1 MARSTN
7 VALSDIL
14 TAIGLA
20 REATEGL
27 TREGFDADR
36 IRRAATERA
45 LLIISEAVRH
55 LPADLLARHPELRW
69 ADMRGIGNHLRHGY
83 WSVDSKI
90 VWEVVQVELAA
101 LEAAVR
107 SELAAGGQAAD

>member
-1 MARSTN
+1 
-7 VALSDIL
+7 
-14 TAIGLA
+14 
-20 REATEGL
+20 
-27 TREGFDADR
+27 
-36 IRRAATERA
+36 
-45 LLIISEAVRH
+45 
-55 LPADLLARHPELRW
+55 
-69 ADMRGIGNHLRHGY
+69 MRGIGNHLRHGY